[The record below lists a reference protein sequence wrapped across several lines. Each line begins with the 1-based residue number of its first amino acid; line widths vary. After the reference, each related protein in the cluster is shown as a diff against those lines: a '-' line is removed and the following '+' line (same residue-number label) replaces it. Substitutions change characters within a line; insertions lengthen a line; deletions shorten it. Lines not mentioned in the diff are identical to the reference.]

1 MALASL
7 ASSLLFSM
15 NVAFGNDVF
24 DDQQGRA
31 MWRGGRRGSTIGM

>member
-15 NVAFGNDVF
+15 NAAFGDDVL
-24 DDQQGRA
+24 DDQEARA